1 MKLAIIIVSY
11 NVRHYLTQCIDSVIR
26 ATRDID
32 SAIYVVDNHS
42 HDGTADTIRHDYPQV
57 HLTASQHNLG
67 FARANNIAIRN
78 SDSKYVLL
86 LNPDTIVTEDSL
98 RQLLDFM
105 DTHPGAGACGLRML
119 TVTGK
124 PAPESRRG
132 TPSPMTAF
140 YKMTGLCGRFP
151 LSHRFGRYYM
161 SWLPWNRAARI
172 DIVSGACCML
182 RREALDQAGLL
193 DEDYFMYGEDIDLS
207 FRLLNAGW
215 QNWYVPAT
223 ILHYKGES
231 TQHSS
236 FRYVHVF
243 YGAMLIFLRK
253 HYHGLSV
260 LLSFPIKSAIIGSA
274 LCALIRTTTVRTRR
288 ALGFFRRHRQ
298 PAPQLIVV
306 APEESLRECRRIAD
320 DNGLRCATIEGDE
333 TTLPEGHLSIIPTLD
348 DGTQYNVV
356 YDTAAYSYTAILRNF
371 ASQPHRNIT
380 IGTYNPH
387 TRTIITPDETYH
399 A

>member
-11 NVRHYLTQCIDSVIR
+11 NVRHYLSQCIDSVGK
-26 ATRDID
+26 ATRGTD

-42 HDGTADTIRHDYPQV
+42 HDGTVDAIRRDHPQV
-57 HLTASQHNLG
+57 RLTASPHNLG

-78 SDSKYVLL
+78 SESQYVLL

-105 DTHPGAGACGLRML
+105 DTHPRAGACGLRML
-119 TVTGK
+119 TATGT

-140 YKMTGLCGRFP
+140 YKMTGLCQRFP
-151 LSHRFGRYYM
+151 LSRRFGRYYM
-161 SWLPWNRAARI
+161 GWLPWDRAARI

-182 RREALDQAGLL
+182 RREALGQTGLL
-193 DEDYFMYGEDIDLS
+193 DEDFFMYGEDIDLS
-207 FRLLNAGW
+207 FRLLKAGW
-215 QNWYVPAT
+215 ENWYVPAT

-260 LLSFPIKSAIIGSA
+260 FLSLPIKAAIIGSA
-274 LCALIRTTTVRTRR
+274 LCALTRTTAAHTRHV
-288 ALGFFRRHRQ
+288 LGFFRRHRQ
-298 PAPQLIVV
+298 PAPHLIII

-320 DNGLRCATIEGDE
+320 CNGLRCTTVEGDE
-333 TTLPEGHLSIIPTLD
+333 DRLPEGHLSIISTLD
-348 DGTQYNVV
+348 DGERYSVA
-356 YDTAAYSYTAILRNF
+356 YDISAYSYSTILGNF
-371 ASQPHRNIT
+371 NRQPRPNIT
-380 IGTYNPH
+380 IATYDPR
-387 TRTIITPDETYH
+387 TRTIITPTDTYH
-399 A
+399 S